1 MATTPTPYEQ
11 TSVPAARSQEQ
22 ITKLLRAFGC
32 SGVQFDTDFET
43 GRCIVRFGIRKETA
57 LQVVRL
63 EVQPLPPE
71 RLKRGSGW
79 RVSAEQRERQAWRGL
94 HHYLEGNL
102 KAAEFGLVRFED
114 IFLAHFEL
122 DPAHGDNRTL
132 SQALRPALEAGIP
145 LIDAMSRKQLP
156 AGPSTS

>member
-1 MATTPTPYEQ
+1 MAATPTPYEQ
-11 TSVPAARSQEQ
+11 TSVSVARSQEQ
-22 ITKLLRAFGC
+22 ISKLLRAFGC
-32 SGVQFDTDFET
+32 SGVQFDQDFET
-43 GRCIVRFGIRKETA
+43 GQCILRFGIRKEQQ

-63 EVQPLPPE
+63 EVQPLPPVK
-71 RLKRGSGW
+71 LLRGKGW
-79 RVSAEQRERQAWRGL
+79 RVSAEQRERQVWRGL

-122 DPAHGDNRTL
+122 DPGNGDNRTL

-145 LIDAMSRKQLP
+145 LIDAISRKQLP
-156 AGPSTS
+156 AGPTS